1 MCPLIYSFIDFSVI
15 EILTE
20 HVRCVSF
27 CTGDMDY
34 GEYSIFLL
42 HGPLSLMG
50 DRQYTWKT

>member
-50 DRQYTWKT
+50 DRQYT